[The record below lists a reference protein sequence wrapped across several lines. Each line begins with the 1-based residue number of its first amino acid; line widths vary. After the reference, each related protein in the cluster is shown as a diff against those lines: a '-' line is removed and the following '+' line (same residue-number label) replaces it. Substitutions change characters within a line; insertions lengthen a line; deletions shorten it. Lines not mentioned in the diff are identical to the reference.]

1 MKLYVWSG
9 KGVLENYG
17 YGMVVVYAESLEQA
31 RELAKPVVLEHYSWL
46 DPNNEWDK
54 EDIEYRLAFLNCQPN
69 IYDKP
74 IAISHAGSD

>member
-17 YGMVVVYAESLEQA
+17 YGMVVAYADSLEQA
-31 RELAKPVVLEHYSWL
+31 RELVKPVILEYYWYL
-46 DPNNEWDK
+46 DPNDEDDK
-54 EDIEYRLAFLNCQPN
+54 EDLKNRLAFLNCQPN

-74 IAISHAGSD
+74 TAVIHAGSE